1 MNNILFVARLV
12 LVALLSFSLAI
23 AQSERLVIQV
33 IEGQGAIHNVKRGT
47 AFEPVIEVQD
57 GAGKPVAEASVTF
70 TLPAVG
76 PSASFPDGS
85 RSLLILTDTAG
96 RAIARGLRPNTV
108 VGPYE
113 IRVSAVSGA
122 DRATTVINQ
131 TNAAPA
137 SAETAS
143 GKKWAV
149 ILGIVGAAAAGG
161 VIAATG
167 GGGSS
172 RTPTTPSDPAAGSGS
187 ITPGTPGFGPP
198 RP

>member
-1 MNNILFVARLV
+1 MNVVQSIARWTVA
-12 LVALLSFSLAI
+12 ALLSFLLAT
-23 AQSERLVIQV
+23 AQSERLIIQV

-47 AFEPVIEVQD
+47 AFEPIIEVRD
-57 GAGKPVAEASVTF
+57 AVGKPVAESSVTF

-96 RAIARGLRPNTV
+96 RAVARGLRPNTV

-137 SAETAS
+137 STESAS

-161 VIAATG
+161 VIAASG
-167 GGGSS
+167 GRGST
-172 RTPTTPSDPAAGSGS
+172 RTATASDPAAGSGS